1 MFAHPWETPCLS
13 CGPKL
18 VTKQPKT
25 APACGKKL
33 KRFTGLR
40 VLKIIALSPLGKTNG
55 VRGVELRIVVE
66 PKAVI
71 QEACSLAFIEKTDCL
86 GVLPADAKDCFG
98 VYAAENGCALG
109 VVPAV
114 NDPFIMMGL
123 RPDPSIIVLISRRL
137 SSTPS
142 KRRSM
147 LVSFWKTE
155 SLTVSTRL

>member
-1 MFAHPWETPCLS
+1 MEPPIGSVRTQTGDKAAENSLS
-13 CGPKL
+13 PRK
-18 VTKQPKT
+18 KREEIHT
-25 APACGKKL
+25 A
-33 KRFTGLR
+33 R
-40 VLKIIALSPLGKTNG
+40 VLKIIALSPLGKTN
-55 VRGVELRIVVE
+55 VERGVELRLVVD

-71 QEACSLAFIEKTDCL
+71 QEAFALAFIEKTDCF
-86 GVLPADAKDCFG
+86 GVLLADAEDCFG
-98 VYAAENGCALG
+98 VYAAENGCGLG
-109 VVPAV
+109 VPEAV